1 LKRTFIPKP
10 FPYSSGNGS
19 SEPVVDE
26 LLTTVAE
33 FRVGASEADLWLLSV
48 TRGKGRM
55 RVTSAHRFGTS
66 QPRHVTG
73 SVKRLFAPHETLG
86 EFVENTV
93 CIDGEQDAYQ
103 RLSRGATLAW

>member
-1 LKRTFIPKP
+1 MNGVVER
-10 FPYSSGNGS
+10 SGRDLLACGLDKS
-19 SEPVVDE
+19 RDPVVDE

-33 FRVGASEADLWLLSV
+33 FRVGASEADLWLLGV

-73 SVKRLFAPHETLG
+73 SVKRSFAPHE
-86 EFVENTV
+86 
-93 CIDGEQDAYQ
+93 
-103 RLSRGATLAW
+103 S

>member
-1 LKRTFIPKP
+1 VVTSVLPASFVVVVVWAQDGCLTAAGLETHVHPEA

-33 FRVGASEADLWLLSV
+33 FRVGASEADLWLLGV

-73 SVKRLFAPHETLG
+73 SVKRSFAPHE
-86 EFVENTV
+86 
-93 CIDGEQDAYQ
+93 
-103 RLSRGATLAW
+103 S

>member
-1 LKRTFIPKP
+1 
-10 FPYSSGNGS
+10 
-19 SEPVVDE
+19 
-26 LLTTVAE
+26 
-33 FRVGASEADLWLLSV
+33 
-48 TRGKGRM
+48 M

-103 RLSRGATLAW
+103 RLSRGATLGVVTVPISADHFSAPTNSVRVVVSAQGQRVMRLREVNVS